1 MFFLNTAAE
10 MVFKVQKNT
19 NLKYLKQKKLKYF
32 IIYNTYSNTCTGILN
47 SAHL

>member
-19 NLKYLKQKKLKYF
+19 NLKYLKQKKTEVLY
-32 IIYNTYSNTCTGILN
+32 YL
-47 SAHL
+47 